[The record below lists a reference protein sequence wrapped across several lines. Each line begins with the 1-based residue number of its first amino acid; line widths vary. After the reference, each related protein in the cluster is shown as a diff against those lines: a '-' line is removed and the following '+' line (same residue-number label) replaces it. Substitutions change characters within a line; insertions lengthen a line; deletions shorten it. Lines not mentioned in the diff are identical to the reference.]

1 MGCIT
6 YTDASRKDI
15 GILQGATCD
24 FAFGE
29 DENSFIVTL
38 DRQAGLMLDPLSLV
52 YIEGTEFG
60 GMVMGLDT
68 DTDPMVN
75 TLQYRGSTWH
85 GLLNSHIIEPPKGES
100 HLIASGEANT
110 VLADL
115 IEWMGIGDLFSAST
129 EDSKTNVTYQFD
141 RYTEGYIGIRK
152 MLATVKAK
160 LRIEYDGK
168 KAILSAVPVA
178 DYSVKQ
184 AMDTNK
190 IVLQMSKDFLPV
202 NHLVCLGTGELQE
215 RIVLHLYADE
225 KGNVSQKQTFFGS
238 FENALTYDYSS
249 AEYDELL
256 EEGMKKLE
264 ELQAS
269 DTSEATFLEDKD
281 YDIDDIV
288 GTYDAVTGEFITATI
303 SKKILSVDKLG
314 NLLVSYEIGNVNATK
329 DMSASSEINVYSRIS
344 QIESIAK
351 SAVKAAEGKAN
362 LHHVHGTSGLED
374 DAVTTQ
380 KIAND
385 AVTTSKL
392 ADNAVTTAK
401 LADGNVTESKLS
413 QSVQDSI
420 SQIARRIA
428 PTKYIEDALMISR
441 SPSSP
446 YSQPGLVVKDP
457 GGGITAINL
466 PSPLQ
471 SEGTVMAY
479 REVFIISS
487 EHIAVWLYESFPQ
500 QRIWTNFL
508 NCGKWAGWTQV

>member
-6 YTDASRKDI
+6 YTDASRRDI
-15 GILQGATCD
+15 GILQSATCD
-24 FAFGE
+24 FAFGS
-29 DENSFIVTL
+29 DENTFVVTL
-38 DRQAGLMLDPLSLV
+38 DRKAGLSLDPLALV

-60 GMVMGLDT
+60 GMVIGLDT
-68 DTDPMVN
+68 DTDPQVD
-75 TLQYRGSTWH
+75 TLTYRGATWH
-85 GLLNSHIIEPPKGES
+85 GLLNSHIIEPPAGENY
-100 HLIASGEANT
+100 LIASGEANA

-115 IEWMGIGDLFSAST
+115 VSLLDIGDLFAAST
-129 EDSKTNVTYQFD
+129 EDSGLAITYQFN
-141 RYTEGYIGIRK
+141 RYVEGYLGIRK
-152 MLATVKAK
+152 MLSTVGAK
-160 LRIEYDGK
+160 LRIEYDGER
-168 KAILSAVPVA
+168 AILSAVPAA

-202 NHLVCLGTGELQE
+202 NHLVCLGTGELKD
-215 RIVLHLYADE
+215 RTIIHLYADE
-225 KGNVSQKQTFFGS
+225 NGNVSQEQTFFGS
-238 FENALTYDYSS
+238 LENALTYDYSS
-249 AEYDELL
+249 AEHDELL
-256 EEGMKKLE
+256 EEGTKKLE
-264 ELQAS
+264 ELQS
-269 DTSEATFLEDKD
+269 CDTSEATFLEDKD
-281 YDIDDIV
+281 YDVDDIV
-288 GTYDAVTGEFITATI
+288 GTYDAITGEFITATI
-303 SKKILSVDKLG
+303 TKKILSVNSNGDLS
-314 NLLVSYEIGNVNATK
+314 VSYEIGNVNTTK
-329 DMSASSEINVYSRIS
+329 NMTETPEINVYSRIS
-344 QIESIAK
+344 QVESIAK